1 MLKVIVQLY
10 PVIPAAD
17 EDERRRLRPIG
28 RNPARYHE
36 TLAGWH
42 EIVRAADELGVWGV
56 ATIEHHFHSEGYEV
70 GPNPGVLNAYW
81 AAITKKVRVG
91 QLGYVMSTQNPIRVA
106 EETAILDHL
115 SQGRFFVG
123 FARGYQSRWTDVL
136 GQHIGGAATLSD
148 GSAADRDNRKL
159 FEAQVDLVLRAW
171 TEESIEQGS
180 GAWQIPYPHEAGG
193 RDWPMV
199 EWTRALGARGE
210 LDDQGVIRRVS
221 VVPAP
226 YTRPHPPVFVSSNS
240 SLETVEWAARR
251 GFVPAY
257 FSSIGKA
264 ADHGPAYVRAAAAA
278 GRRYVLGENQAIVR
292 WPRIGA
298 TRAEGLEKLA
308 LYDGDIFKH
317 FYAPFLGRIGGQ
329 PALPR
334 WGNASRHGEAD
345 ARLRPVH
352 RRQRLRRSRRVR
364 APVARAP
371 GRIRRGDL
379 SLRSAAQG
387 ERDRGASPVHAR
399 GEARTRRRASR
410 TAGRRSRRGGRSSR
424 VESSE
429 LGLDAQPTLNA
440 RMRLS

>member
-28 RNPARYHE
+28 RDATRYQA

-42 EIVRAADELGVWGV
+42 DIVMAADDLGVWGV

-115 SQGRFFVG
+115 SRGRCFVG

-136 GQHIGGAATLSD
+136 GQHLGAVAALSD
-148 GSAADRDNRKL
+148 GSPSDRENRKL
-159 FEAQVDLVLRAW
+159 FEEQVDLVLRAW
-171 TEESIEQGS
+171 TEESIEHRS
-180 GAWQIPYPHEAGG
+180 AAWQIPYPYETGG

-199 EWTRALGARGE
+199 EWTRELGAPGE
-210 LDDQGVIRRVS
+210 IDGAGAIRRVS

-226 YTRPHPPVFVSSNS
+226 FTRPHPPVFVSSNA

-257 FSSIGKA
+257 FSTIGRA
-264 ADHGPAYVRAAAAA
+264 VSYGPAYVSAAAAA
-278 GRRYVLGENQAIVR
+278 GRRYALGENQAIVR

-298 TRAEGLEKLA
+298 NRAEGLAKLA

-317 FYAPFLGRIGGQ
+317 FYGPFLSRLGSQAAVSRDATRADTVAPMLSSGLFIAGGPADVRDEFVRQ
-329 PALPR
+329 WHELPAEYAVLIYHYAQQPKESVIEDLRLFMREVKPALDEVLR
-334 WGNASRHGEAD
+334 ECYGASREPEA
-345 ARLRPVH
+345 A
-352 RRQRLRRSRRVR
+352 
-364 APVARAP
+364 
-371 GRIRRGDL
+371 
-379 SLRSAAQG
+379 
-387 ERDRGASPVHAR
+387 
-399 GEARTRRRASR
+399 
-410 TAGRRSRRGGRSSR
+410 TA
-424 VESSE
+424 
-429 LGLDAQPTLNA
+429 
-440 RMRLS
+440 

>member
-1 MLKVIVQLY
+1 MEEKPVLKVIVQLY

-17 EDERRRLRPIG
+17 EEERRQLRPIG
-28 RNPARYHE
+28 RNPVRYQE

-42 EIVRAADELGVWGV
+42 DIVRAADDLGVWGV

-115 SQGRFFVG
+115 SRGRFFVG

-159 FEAQVDLVLRAW
+159 FEAQVDLVMRAW
-171 TEESIEQGS
+171 TEESIEQRS
-180 GAWQIPYPHEAGG
+180 GAWQIPYPPDTGG
-193 RDWPMV
+193 RDWPMA
-199 EWTRALGARGE
+199 EWTRVLGARDE
-210 LDDQGVIRRVS
+210 LDDKNVIRRVS

-226 YTRPHPPVFVSSNS
+226 LTRPHPPVFISSNS

-278 GRRYVLGENQAIVR
+278 GRRYALGENQAIVR

-298 TRAEGLEKLA
+298 TRSEGMEKLA

-329 PALPR
+329 PALPPGATR
-334 WGNASRHGEAD
+334 QDTVKPMLASGLFLAGTASDVRDEFVRQWRELPAEYVVVIYHYAQQPKDSVIEELRQFMHEVKPALDDVLREQWAD
-345 ARLRPVH
+345 ATPADAEL
-352 RRQRLRRSRRVR
+352 
-364 APVARAP
+364 
-371 GRIRRGDL
+371 
-379 SLRSAAQG
+379 
-387 ERDRGASPVHAR
+387 HA
-399 GEARTRRRASR
+399 
-410 TAGRRSRRGGRSSR
+410 
-424 VESSE
+424 
-429 LGLDAQPTLNA
+429 
-440 RMRLS
+440 